1 MLQRDRER
9 LHDCRKRVNWLP
21 LGAAA
26 LAGTTYPIDRHYVA
40 EQLGFDGVCENSLD
54 AVSDRDFAVEFCA
67 TAALCLTHLSRQ
79 AEELVLWSSTQ
90 FGFITLPDRFCTGS
104 SIMPQKKN
112 PDVPELVRGK
122 SGRANGNLIALL
134 TLMKSQPLAY
144 NKDNQEDKEP
154 LFDSVDTL
162 LNCLRAF
169 ADMIPHIRPH
179 PDVLRQAALRGFAT
193 ATDLADY
200 LVKKGVPFRDAH
212 EIVGKAVAWCEAN
225 RYDLPDMPLP
235 ELRKFSGL
243 IEQDVFPLL
252 SPEGSMAAR
261 NHIGGT
267 APAQVRQAITRARAR
282 LQEE

>member
-1 MLQRDRER
+1 
-9 LHDCRKRVNWLP
+9 
-21 LGAAA
+21 
-26 LAGTTYPIDRHYVA
+26 
-40 EQLGFDGVCENSLD
+40 
-54 AVSDRDFAVEFCA
+54 
-67 TAALCLTHLSRQ
+67 
-79 AEELVLWSSTQ
+79 
-90 FGFITLPDRFCTGS
+90 
-104 SIMPQKKN
+104 
-112 PDVPELVRGK
+112 
-122 SGRANGNLIALL
+122 
-134 TLMKSQPLAY
+134 
-144 NKDNQEDKEP
+144 
-154 LFDSVDTL
+154 
-162 LNCLRAF
+162 
-169 ADMIPHIRPH
+169 MIPHIRPH